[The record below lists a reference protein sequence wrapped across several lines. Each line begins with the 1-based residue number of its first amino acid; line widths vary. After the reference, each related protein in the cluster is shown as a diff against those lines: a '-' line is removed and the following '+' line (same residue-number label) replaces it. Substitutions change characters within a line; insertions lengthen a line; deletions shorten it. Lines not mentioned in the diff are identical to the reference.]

1 MNRVL
6 VCCVAACLIGLMIKP
21 VKSMAIEKVVGKI
34 PEANIYLYAT
44 EREGNLEKFRLEANG
59 VIQYFP
65 FWINVSN
72 ETYWP
77 QLIYH
82 DINHDGK
89 KELIIILTQ
98 GYGTGIILQEVHVL
112 HNTETNIGNVY
123 REMIV
128 DNPMAILLKNVK
140 TKLTKSEAIITIGK
154 EKTVIKIDTLGIEPE
169 NLFSD
174 VVTDNL
180 IRFEVIDNQ
189 LTALIGAQIAPVGG
203 YIGSFYIT
211 YKFQNGLYEG
221 TNVEFVHSD

>member
-6 VCCVAACLIGLMIKP
+6 VCCVAACLIVLMIKP
-21 VKSMAIEKVVGKI
+21 VKSMSGEEVVGKI
-34 PEANIYLYAT
+34 PEAYIYLYAT

-59 VIQYFP
+59 AIQYFP

-72 ETYWP
+72 ESYWP
-77 QLIYH
+77 QLIYS
-82 DINHDGK
+82 DINHDGE
-89 KELIIILTQ
+89 KELIIILTK
-98 GYGTGIILQEVHVL
+98 GYGTGTILQEVHVL

-140 TKLTKSEAIITIGK
+140 TKLTKSVATITIGN
-154 EKTVIKIDTLGIEPE
+154 EKTVIKIDKLRIEPK

-180 IRFEVIDNQ
+180 IRFEVIDNK
-189 LTALIGAQIAPVGG
+189 LMAIVGAQIAPAGG
-203 YIGSFYIT
+203 YIGSFHLT
-211 YKFQNGLYEG
+211 YEFQNGLYECRKI
-221 TNVEFVHSD
+221 EFVHSD